1 MNNMEIIDKIN
12 EDYYYAD
19 LYKKY
24 GREFLEEAGWFPDT
38 SEIGF
43 LSRVFLHEIVTPVNH
58 LIRDNKLK
66 NANKPCVLINT
77 GSFCPMHAGHIEMME
92 CAKREL
98 EQIGFD
104 VVGGY
109 LSPGHDEYIFSKN
122 KEQAIPINY
131 RIQLINDAIKDIDWL
146 SVDPWEGIFTD
157 VAINFT
163 EVVRRLELYLKDI
176 LGHDVPVFFVCG
188 GDNARF
194 ALSFL
199 DKGNCVVVNR
209 PGYEDRFNKYKEQI
223 GYHQDR
229 IFFAEGGNSMSSTEV
244 RKTFKWNRP
253 QKKKLQLRVSNHDL
267 DKEIIELLKPHY
279 SSINLHDMGIQRM
292 RFWDDNHTKN
302 VISLDSLIDG
312 PTNSNH
318 SFNLEISRK
327 YDFFGMNKLGYTRRP
342 GSKPF
347 SEQIEVIDKAISYY
361 LFDDDIH
368 TGGTMR
374 FAKKLLEDNGIRVC
388 GIKSSNINNSEDE
401 ILDARDF
408 IFGLKN
414 SGLVIQVP
422 GGHEHGSAV
431 RVPYVYPFVDPT
443 SRCSIDKP
451 LDFSIQVWEMN
462 VKYWS
467 KFSDTLAD
475 RPHLWKLFNG
485 INGVG
490 LETKISDICKYYAN
504 YLINLKHESRQD

>member
-1 MNNMEIIDKIN
+1 MKATDKIL
-12 EDYYYAD
+12 EDYFYAD
-19 LYKKY
+19 LFKKH
-24 GREFLEEAGWFPDT
+24 GKEFIEEAGWFPDS
-38 SEIGF
+38 SEVGF
-43 LSRVFLHEIVTPVNH
+43 LNRVFLHEVVTPVNH
-58 LIRDNKLK
+58 LIRDNKLR
-66 NANKPCVLINT
+66 NTGKPCVLINT
-77 GSFCPMHAGHIEMME
+77 GSFCPIHSGHIEMME

-122 KEQAIPINY
+122 KEQAIPVNY
-131 RIQLINDAIKDIDWL
+131 RIELINQAIEHIDWL
-146 SVDPWEGIFTD
+146 AVDPWEGVFTD
-157 VAINFT
+157 TAVNFT
-163 EVVRRLELYLKDI
+163 EVVRRLELYLKEI
-176 LGHDVPVFFVCG
+176 LGQDIPVFFVCG
-188 GDNARF
+188 SDNARF
-194 ALSFL
+194 ALTFK

-209 PGYEDRFNKYKEQI
+209 PGYEDRHEKYKEII

-229 IFFAEGGNSMSSTEV
+229 IFFTHGGNSMSSTEI

-253 QKKKLQLRVSNHDL
+253 EKKKLQLRVSNHDL
-267 DKEIIELLKPHY
+267 DKEIIELLKPHF
-279 SSINLHDMGIQRM
+279 SSIKLHDMGIQRM
-292 RFWDDNHTKN
+292 KFWDDNKDSN

-312 PTNSNH
+312 TTNGRFSY
-318 SFNLEISRK
+318 NLEISRK

-342 GSKPF
+342 NTKTLN
-347 SEQIEVIDKAISYY
+347 EQIELIDNSLSYY

-374 FAKKLLEDNGIRVC
+374 YAKKLLEDKNINVC
-388 GIKSSNINNSEDE
+388 GIKSSCINDGDDE

-408 IFGLKN
+408 IFGLVN

-422 GGHEHGSAV
+422 GGDVHGSAV
-431 RVPYVYPFVDPT
+431 RVPYIYPFVDPT

-451 LDFSIQVWEMN
+451 LDFSIQVWKMN
-462 VKYWS
+462 AEYWS

-490 LETKISDICKYYAN
+490 LETKISDMCKYYAN
-504 YLINLKHESRQD
+504 YLELLNCESRQD